1 MPYDRNSFLMAITA
15 SRGLIGDG
23 LRDEI
28 GRRDAPARAAPQKI
42 PAVVAALVQ
51 AYYL

>member
-15 SRGLIGDG
+15 SRGLIGDD

-28 GRRDAPARAAPQKI
+28 GRCDAPARAPQKI
-42 PAVVAALVQ
+42 PAVVAALVL